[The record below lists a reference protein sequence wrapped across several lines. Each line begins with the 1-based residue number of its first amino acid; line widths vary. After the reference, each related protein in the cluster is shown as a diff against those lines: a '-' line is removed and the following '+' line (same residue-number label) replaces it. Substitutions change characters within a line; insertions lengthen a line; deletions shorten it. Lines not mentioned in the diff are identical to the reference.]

1 MLAAA
6 PSNSAI
12 LSLESLRELMPLIA
26 VIAIASVVLWLTNRI
41 MLKRVKTADGHT
53 PRILTMLILT
63 AVAIVAVI
71 IALPLE
77 GDTKNNLLT
86 LLGLVLTA
94 VIGLSS
100 TTFVSNAMAGFML
113 RSVRCFKSGDF
124 IRVGENF
131 GRVTERGLFH
141 TEIQTEDRDLTTL
154 PNLYL
159 ISQPVTVVRSS
170 GTIISA
176 TVSLGYDHS
185 HGRIE
190 ALLLEAA
197 EQAGLS
203 DSFMQVLELGDFSIT
218 YRIAGFLD
226 KVKHLIT
233 ARSVLRRC
241 MLDVLHGNG
250 VEIVSP
256 TFMNQRQL
264 GTDQPVIPDGDLDA
278 SRAAT
283 TPDPLTA
290 DPESM
295 MFDKADRAEQ
305 IQQWQA
311 DVDELKEQLK
321 ELQAKLAAAD
331 ETARAMV
338 ERRIAWITRRQS
350 VIEQAIADAQAAPPD

>member
-1 MLAAA
+1 MLSATQ
-6 PSNSAI
+6 PNSAI
-12 LSLESLRELMPLIA
+12 LSLESFRELIPLLA
-26 VIAIASVVLWLTNRI
+26 VIAVAVVIIWLTNRI
-41 MLKRVKTADGHT
+41 MLKRVKTTDGHT
-53 PRILTMLILT
+53 PRILTVLILI
-63 AVAIVAVI
+63 AVAVVAVI
-71 IALPLE
+71 IALPLDGE
-77 GDTKNNLLT
+77 IKSNLLT

-100 TTFVSNAMAGFML
+100 TTFVSNAMAGWML
-113 RSVRCFKSGDF
+113 RSVRCFRSGDF

-159 ISQPVTVVRSS
+159 ISQPVTVVRTS

-176 TVSLGYDHS
+176 TVSLGYDEP

-190 ALLLEAA
+190 ALLHEAA
-197 EQAGLS
+197 EQAGLT
-203 DSFMQVLELGDFSIT
+203 DAFMQVLELGDFSIT

-233 ARSVLRRC
+233 ARSKLRRC

-256 TFMNQRQL
+256 TFMNQRRL
-264 GTDQPVIPDGDLDA
+264 SPDQPVIPDAELE
-278 SRAAT
+278 AAQ
-283 TPDPLTA
+283 PAPAADPLA
-290 DPESM
+290 AEPEAM

-321 ELQAKLAAAD
+321 ELHARLAAAD
-331 ETARAMV
+331 ETAKTVV
-338 ERRIAWITRRQS
+338 ERRIAWITRQQA